1 MAGPATRPVSPWGGV
16 LLVDCDACAVR
27 GPACGDCVVSV
38 LLSGPATSAHHTG
51 HGAHGAHGAPDTLRA
66 PGAPG
71 ARDTADV
78 VPATTAELDAAER
91 AAIAVLAG
99 CGLVPPLRLVPVEP
113 VRRARE
119 GARNP
124 VAESEREV
132 S

>member
-1 MAGPATRPVSPWGGV
+1 M
-16 LLVDCDACAVR
+16 LIDCDACAVR

-38 LLSGPATSAHHTG
+38 LLSGPVTSGHHAG
-51 HGAHGAHGAPDTLRA
+51 HAGHGAHGAPDTHRA

-71 ARDTADV
+71 APGTADA
-78 VPATTAELDAAER
+78 VPATAAELDAAER

-113 VRRARE
+113 VRRPPGAARD
-119 GARNP
+119 P
-124 VAESEREV
+124 IAESEREV